1 MEDFIKQYHQEV
13 YEEYE
18 RYLRRNNPP
27 KIGSMVKTLKA
38 GFGGMGGQELEVIG
52 ITEKWIRLSDGV
64 DTYVSDINE
73 WWKELKILSELN

>member
-38 GFGGMGGQELEVIG
+38 GFGGMGGQELEVTDIDN
-52 ITEKWIRLSDGV
+52 KWVKLSNGV
-64 DTYVSDINE
+64 DKYISDIND
-73 WWKELKILSELN
+73 WWKELQILSEPN